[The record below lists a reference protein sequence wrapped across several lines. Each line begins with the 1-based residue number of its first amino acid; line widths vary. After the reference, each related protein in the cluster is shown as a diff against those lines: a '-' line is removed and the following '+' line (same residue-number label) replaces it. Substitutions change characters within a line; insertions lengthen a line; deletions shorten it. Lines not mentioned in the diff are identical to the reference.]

1 MKAFASEGREGEGEL
16 NHASE
21 RLFSL
26 GSALRADLTA
36 VNLTAGA
43 VLAKRQMRTRHE
55 LPARTATMQYARCLF
70 FGVYGGGL
78 PALRV
83 GDSVLMKKD
92 KGGAAPTL
100 RAWCAASP
108 ISRC

>member
-21 RLFSL
+21 RLFSV

-43 VLAKRQMRTRHE
+43 VLAKRQMLTRHE

-70 FGVYGGGL
+70 FWGIWGRIASSTSGGQR
-78 PALRV
+78 PNE
-83 GDSVLMKKD
+83 
-92 KGGAAPTL
+92 KG
-100 RAWCAASP
+100 
-108 ISRC
+108 

>member
-1 MKAFASEGREGEGEL
+1 MKAFASKGREGEEEL

-26 GSALRADLTA
+26 GSALRADFTA

-55 LPARTATMQYARCLF
+55 LPARTATMQHARCLF
-70 FGVYGGGL
+70 FLGYMGEDCQL
-78 PALRV
+78 MSV
-83 GDSVLMKKD
+83 GQRPNEKE
-92 KGGAAPTL
+92 
-100 RAWCAASP
+100 
-108 ISRC
+108 